1 MSTVRNQAVRNKRAV
16 AGRVVTMDA
25 DHQVLNHGVV
35 YLDAERIIA
44 VQDAKAKP
52 PAGFEAIAR
61 LETQGSIYPGLIELH
76 NHLSYNALPL
86 WDVPKKFSNRDQWA
100 KGDAYRSLI
109 SGPMRVIGLQ
119 KELTPALTRYVEAK
133 CLLAGVTTSQG
144 VSLMSNAGIERFYA
158 GSVRNVE
165 TGNHDDLPAAATKI
179 SDVEATQG
187 DAFLK
192 RLDGPGCVFL
202 HLSEGTDDAARQHFL
217 DLKLPNGKWAIS
229 KHLCGIHA
237 VALEDADFKVLGE
250 HGAAMVWSP
259 TSNLLLYGQT
269 ANVKSAK
276 RHGVR
281 IGLGADWSPSGS
293 KNLLHELKIA
303 RIVAKHDDVFSDQE
317 LVSMVTRDAAQ
328 IVGWDKGIGSLEA
341 GKRGDLML
349 VDGQGG
355 DPYAHLLEALETDI
369 SLVLIDGLPRA
380 WGERFNAAL
389 GNGTESCSVG
399 GQPRSLNFPKDEA
412 DPVVKPVSLAKA
424 TASLGEAFH
433 HLKDLAK
440 ALNAKGAGALQKGWF
455 LIDNEEEEVT
465 RTFFHGGIG
474 ALKAARADIA
484 VTASKPLSEL
494 LKAINLDPLTVPDD
508 QNYMQRMQ
516 AQHNLPTFVKE
527 ALKATRPNP
536 I

>member
-1 MSTVRNQAVRNKRAV
+1 MSAGKTKAANNKLAI
-16 AGRVVTMDA
+16 AGRIVTMDA
-25 DHQVLNHGVV
+25 KHRVLNHGVI
-35 YLDAERIIA
+35 YLEAERIVA
-44 VQDAKAKP
+44 VQNSEAKP
-52 PAGFEAIAR
+52 PAGFEAVVR
-61 LETQGSIYPGLIELH
+61 LETKGSIYPGLIELH

-109 SGPMRVIGLQ
+109 SGPMRVIGMQ
-119 KELTPALTRYVEAK
+119 KALTPALTRYVEAK

-179 SDVEATQG
+179 SDVEATQI

-202 HLSEGTDDAARQHFL
+202 HLSEGTDAAARQHFL
-217 DLKLPNGKWAIS
+217 DLKMPNGKWAIS
-229 KHLCGIHA
+229 EHLCGIHA
-237 VALEDADFKVLGE
+237 VALEDADFKVLGD
-250 HGAAMVWSP
+250 HGGSMVWSP

-269 ANVKSAK
+269 ANVKAAK

-281 IGLGADWSPSGS
+281 IGLGPDWSPSGS

-317 LVSMVTRDAAQ
+317 LVAMVTREAAG
-328 IVGWDKGIGSLEA
+328 IVGWDKGVGSLEV
-341 GKRGDLML
+341 GKRGDLMV
-349 VDGQGG
+349 VDGQTG

-380 WGERFNAAL
+380 WGDRFTAAL

-399 GQPRSLNFPKDEA
+399 GQPRRLNFPKDEV

-424 TASLGEAFH
+424 AASLGNALHNLE
-433 HLKDLAK
+433 DLAK
-440 ALNAKGAGALQKGWF
+440 ALEAKGAGAVQGEGWF

-465 RTFFHGGIG
+465 RTFFQGGIG
-474 ALKAARADIA
+474 ALKEARTDIA
-484 VTASKPLSEL
+484 VGASTPLSEL
-494 LKAINLDPLTVPDD
+494 LKPIEIDPLTVPDD
-508 QNYMQRMQ
+508 RDYAKRLRGQL
-516 AQHNLPTFVKE
+516 NLPAFVRA
-527 ALKATRPNP
+527 AL
-536 I
+536 